1 MDFQNLSREEL
12 IIYLKELRQENTI
25 LKALYDK
32 DIIDRKL
39 AEVISH
45 ETNEQLDNLFNF
57 ANSPIIVWN
66 TQYEITRFNKAF
78 ESLTGRTEKDVINK
92 SIEILFPPI
101 DKDCSMEL
109 IKKTTEGELW
119 EVVEINILHID
130 GSIHTLLWNSANI
143 MSADKKTPIAI
154 IAQGKDITK
163 RIETEKKLK
172 AKNKQIEN
180 QNENYIQINNE
191 LAFQNEE
198 KEKRAA
204 ELIIT
209 NKELLQLLQLN
220 EDKDRFMSILAHDLK
235 SPFNSILG
243 SLDLLSLNIR
253 EYDINKIE
261 KLVNNANKSAQHV
274 YHLLDDILMW
284 VSAESGHLSY
294 DPQNVS
300 FKKIY
305 LDLLEVLNPNATA
318 KKITIS
324 CLSEDDILVFAD
336 IDMLST
342 ILRNLVSNAIKFTNV
357 GGIINVSVNKLED
370 LEMKKMDSAYSNYQ
384 IVSVS
389 DTGVGISKNN
399 MGKLFD
405 LTQKYSTRGTLE
417 EEGTGLGL
425 IICKEFVEKHGG
437 TIWAESESGK
447 GSKFYF
453 TLPEIAY
460 SGK

>member
-12 IIYLKELRQENTI
+12 IENLKELRQENNV

-32 DIIDRKL
+32 DIIERKHVGD
-39 AEVISH
+39 AGQK
-45 ETNEQLDNLFNF
+45 TNEYLDNLFNF
-57 ANSPIIVWN
+57 GNSPIIVWN
-66 TQYEITRFNKAF
+66 TKYEITRFNKAF
-78 ESLTGRTEKDVINK
+78 ESITGRTEKDVVNK

-101 DKDCSMEL
+101 DRDYSMEL
-109 IKKTTEGELW
+109 IKKTSEGERW

-130 GSIHTLLWNSANI
+130 STIHTLLWNSANI
-143 MSADKKTPIAI
+143 MSPDKKTPIAT

-163 RIETEKKLK
+163 RIEAEIKLK
-172 AKNKQIEN
+172 AKNNQIEM

-191 LAFQNEE
+191 LAFQNKE

-204 ELIIT
+204 ELVIT

-220 EDKDRFMSILAHDLK
+220 SDKDRFMSILAHDLK

-243 SLDLLSLNIR
+243 SLDLLSLNIHK
-253 EYDINKIE
+253 YDINKIE
-261 KLVNNANKSAQHV
+261 KLVNNANNSAQHV
-274 YHLLDDILMW
+274 YHLLDDILIW
-284 VSAESGHLSY
+284 VNAESGHLSY

-305 LDLLEVLNPNATA
+305 SDLLEVLKPNATA
-318 KKITIS
+318 KNITIK
-324 CLSEDDILVFAD
+324 CLSKDDILVFAD

-342 ILRNLVSNAIKFTNV
+342 ILRNLVSNAIKFTNM
-357 GGIINVSVNKLED
+357 GGIINVSVNKFENP
-370 LEMKKMDSAYSNYQ
+370 EMKITDSASSKYQ
-384 IVSVS
+384 IISVS
-389 DTGVGISKNN
+389 DNGVGISINN
-399 MGKLFD
+399 LDKLFD

-437 TIWAESESGK
+437 TIWVESVPGK
-447 GSKFYF
+447 GSQFYF
-453 TLPEIAY
+453 TLPGIVK
-460 SGK
+460 SVN

>member
-1 MDFQNLSREEL
+1 MDFQNLSKEEL
-12 IIYLKELRQENTI
+12 IIYLKELRQENNI

-39 AEVISH
+39 AEEISH
-45 ETNEQLDNLFNF
+45 ETNEHLDNLFNF

-78 ESLTGRTEKDVINK
+78 ESITGRTEKDVIYE

-119 EVVEINILHID
+119 ELVEINILHID

-143 MSADKKTPIAI
+143 ISPDTKTPIAI

-163 RIETEKKLK
+163 RIEAEKKLK
-172 AKNKQIEN
+172 AKNMQIEK
-180 QNENYIQINNE
+180 QNEIYIHINNE
-191 LAFQNEE
+191 LAFQNKE

-220 EDKDRFMSILAHDLK
+220 ADKDRFMSILAHDLK

-253 EYDINKIE
+253 KYDINKIE
-261 KLVNNANKSAQHV
+261 KLVNNANKSAHHV

-284 VSAESGHLSY
+284 VNSESGHLSY
-294 DPQNVS
+294 DPQNVN

-305 LDLLEVLNPNATA
+305 LDLLEVLKPNATA
-318 KKITIS
+318 KKITIR
-324 CLSEDDILVFAD
+324 CIAEDDIIVFAD

-342 ILRNLVSNAIKFTNV
+342 ILRNLVSNAIKFTNE
-357 GGIINVSVNKLED
+357 GGIIYVSVNKFEELEITNTD
-370 LEMKKMDSAYSNYQ
+370 KAYSNHQ
-384 IVSVS
+384 VVSVS
-389 DTGVGISKNN
+389 DNGVGISKNN
-399 MGKLFD
+399 MVKLFD

-437 TIWAESESGK
+437 TIWVESESGK

-453 TLPEIAY
+453 TLPDIAD
-460 SGK
+460 SVK